1 MQDVDDTSLL
11 LLCSNSKK
19 TSELSL
25 YEALKT
31 VEAGQP
37 LKIEIGTGAAQIA
50 LDGAAVEDDYFGIVI
65 PQAKDFVVKPL
76 LKVLEGPGAVTVK
89 AGDVAT
95 TMVEEGCA
103 AAVAEF
109 GALCTLD

>member
-1 MQDVDDTSLL
+1 MQDVDETSLL

-25 YEALKT
+25 YEELKT

-76 LKVLEGPGAVTVK
+76 LKVGPGAVTVK